1 MLMGCRRGMGAATV
15 GLPTVARIEH
25 TMSPPSPKATVGTR
39 RARSER
45 RVAER
50 EGFEPPCRLRGKTL
64 SRRPRYDHFGTS
76 PRLRS
81 VGPLYIPHLTARS
94 GLRPSLAAAGAS
106 ENSFQLPAS
115 SSQKLPPFPKELLD
129 HIAAFRF
136 EHAAGCRHP
145 MIQRRMF
152 VRAHDRFSGTG
163 TRLEGAI
170 HQARDPGVHHR
181 AEAHLTRFDRH
192 V

>member
-1 MLMGCRRGMGAATV
+1 
-15 GLPTVARIEH
+15 
-25 TMSPPSPKATVGTR
+25 MSPPSPKAPVDTL

-81 VGPLYIPHLTARS
+81 VGALYISHLPAPSRPPPPPAPS

-136 EHAAGCRHP
+136 EH
-145 MIQRRMF
+145 
-152 VRAHDRFSGTG
+152 
-163 TRLEGAI
+163 
-170 HQARDPGVHHR
+170 
-181 AEAHLTRFDRH
+181 
-192 V
+192 